1 MSISSK
7 PRVFATI
14 EARMTSSRLPGKV
27 LMQAVGKPMLQHMI
41 ERLKRVPSL
50 DGIVVATTINSADD
64 AVAELAKRLDVG
76 FHRGS
81 EEDVLNRVLDAAYS
95 HNVDIIVETTGDC
108 PLIDPAVV
116 EHCIQCYF
124 GADVDYVSNVIKR
137 TYPIGMDTQVFAT
150 DILADVAARTDDP
163 DDHEH
168 VSLYIYR
175 HPELYRLLN
184 FPGPPELA
192 RPDLALTLDTAEDFQ
207 LISNILEAL
216 YPSNPKFGLADILR
230 LIDANPELCEVNAHV
245 QRKHV

>member
-7 PRVFATI
+7 PQIFATI

-27 LMQAVGKPMLQHMI
+27 LMQAVGKSMLQHMI

-50 DGIVVATTINSADD
+50 DGIVVATTVNAVDD
-64 AVAELAKRLDVG
+64 AVVELAKRLGVG
-76 FHRGS
+76 CHRGS
-81 EEDVLNRVLDAAYS
+81 EDDVLNRVLDAAHA
-95 HNVDIIVETTGDC
+95 HNIDIIVETTGDC
-108 PLIDPAVV
+108 PLIDPVLV
-116 EHCIQCYF
+116 EHCIQGYLD
-124 GADVDYVSNVIKR
+124 ADVDYASNIIER
-137 TYPIGMDTQVFAT
+137 SYPIGMDTQVFAT

-175 HPELYRLLN
+175 HPELYRLLSL
-184 FPGPPELA
+184 PGPPELA

-207 LISNILEAL
+207 LLSKILETL
-216 YPSNPKFGLADILR
+216 YPSNPTFGLADILR
-230 LIDANPELCEVNAHV
+230 LIDANPELHQVNAHV